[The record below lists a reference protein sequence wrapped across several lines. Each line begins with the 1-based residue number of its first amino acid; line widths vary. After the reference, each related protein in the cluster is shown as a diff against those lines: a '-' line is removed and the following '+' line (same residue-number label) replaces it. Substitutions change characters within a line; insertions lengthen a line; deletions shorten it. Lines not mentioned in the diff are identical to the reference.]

1 MYGIDNWINKRYG
14 WVIESIHA
22 EYVYISV
29 FSQLSE
35 STYIELSRRFRNSMK
50 GFINIWNNNNKNMV
64 NGLDYEGIEFRV
76 TKKDFNKI

>member
-14 WVIESIHA
+14 WVIESNHA

-35 STYIELSRRFRNSMK
+35 STYIELPRRFRNSMK
-50 GFINIWNNNNKNMV
+50 GFINI
-64 NGLDYEGIEFRV
+64 
-76 TKKDFNKI
+76 